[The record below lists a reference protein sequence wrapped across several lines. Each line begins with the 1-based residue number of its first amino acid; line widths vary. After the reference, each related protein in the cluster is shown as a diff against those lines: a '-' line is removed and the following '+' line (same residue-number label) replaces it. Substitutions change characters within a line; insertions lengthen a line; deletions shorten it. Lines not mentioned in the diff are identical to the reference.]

1 MSKFYSRTLVCKS
14 VKPFWLC
21 AILLCTLLSNSMFA
35 QLPNGFVDG
44 KAQGGYTTPMGVAFT
59 KNGQQLFVWEK
70 SGKLWISNWNGTAY
84 VKPASPALDISGEVG
99 DWRDF
104 GFQNV
109 CLDPNFDTNGLI
121 YMFYQVDRHHLFN
134 FGTPQ
139 YDPAKNEYYNAS
151 ISRVTRYKLNNN
163 NGTLTADYNSRKI
176 LLGETKNTGV
186 PLVHESHAG
195 GQIVFGSDG
204 TLLVTT
210 GDNASYAS
218 VDLGSA
224 SETYWQQAI
233 NDGIMRTQENVGSF
247 RSQMLNSFCGK
258 VLRLDPNTGD
268 GIASNPHYNA
278 AAPRSAASRMWAMG
292 LRNPY
297 RQSIQPNSGS
307 TNPADANPGKLFIGD
322 VGWNT
327 WEDLHIVEKGGTNL
341 GWPVYEGMEL
351 NGNYANAGIKN
362 QDEAGQPTFLSL
374 CNQPTSPND
383 NTDPKQR
390 RFVHKRP
397 ALDWKHGQNIARVPT
412 FSGSTAT
419 FATIGSG
426 ASGVPG
432 VPFGGNAATAGTWYN
447 GTSFPASYQNGYFF
461 GDYGQNWI
469 RFADVHATGDHAVH
483 EVKEFAPA
491 GYCKGLV
498 DIEMNPLDGSI
509 FYVNINT
516 GDIQRIS
523 FGGNRPP
530 VAQIGADK
538 TSGASPLTVNFNSNG
553 SNDPDGNPI
562 TYDWNFGDGT
572 ANSTAANPTHTF
584 NSTGSKGFTVTLT
597 VKDNQSLTDSKT
609 LTIST
614 NNNAPSV
621 KITVPANNAKYP
633 LDKETTYTGAATV
646 TDNDATGM
654 KYEWQVTL
662 RHNTHEHREPVLTAV
677 NPALRISP
685 VGCDGEEYYYLIT
698 CKVTDNGGL
707 TALDSVKIYPDC
719 GSGSLAVTGVTAT
732 AQINAAQVKWTNPAI
747 TFDEVL
753 VVAKEN
759 SGFIGQ
765 PSGTTF
771 TADAN
776 FQGGGTAFEGGKV
789 VYRGNGTLVNVTGL
803 TGGRKYFFRI
813 YTRKGNTWTGGV
825 ETSATPTSAP
835 SVCNGN
841 GQLYCETWN
850 NIGAGNCVTDIPVNN
865 APTSAQTKTLNG
877 FELQSNIGDN
887 YGTRVR
893 GYICAPESGD
903 YTFYFA
909 SDDGGVMYLSTDENS
924 ANKRQIAQ
932 IPTVPACGWAA
943 PREWTKYPEQKSV
956 KINLVGGR
964 KYYVEA
970 LFKEGAGGDNLAVGW
985 QKPSN
990 PNGAVEL
997 VPNTSLSPFVPT
1009 APQPNQQLGCLKAS
1023 YFNNIAL
1030 TGGPSVLQAESSI
1043 NYDWAAGA
1051 PVAGINAD
1059 NFSVRWE
1066 GTVIP
1071 SLTGTYTFTITGDD
1085 GIRLWVNNQLLV
1097 DKWIDQAP
1105 TTYNATINL
1114 IQNANVPIKVEYYE
1128 RGGGAT
1134 AKLFWTVPNQAS
1146 KAVAFTACPI
1156 TQPAGFDANKC
1167 YKITARHSG
1176 RVLEVQN
1183 ASTANGANI
1192 VQNSFAN
1199 RTSQVFK
1206 IVSVEP
1212 NYYRLTAGNSGKS
1225 FDISGVSQANGAN
1238 LQQYQYGGGENQKFK
1253 IQQVSGVN
1261 YFNII
1266 AKHSGKYLDV
1276 FNGATTSGAQLVQ
1289 WPATGGNNQLF
1300 AIAETACPA
1309 GVVAAQTAFVFSTG
1323 AYKDGRKAVITWS
1336 SNAGYK
1342 DDYFVVEKMDAQG
1355 DFQKLEVVNARGGNF
1370 EKQLYTTTDNAPSAG
1385 ENTYRVQMVR
1395 TSEAPQYSGLMKL
1408 DFAKVAE
1415 YMVFPNPTTDYVDVE
1430 LSEGSDKRVV
1440 ILITDVSG
1448 KILIRRSVEEAGS
1461 DPERIELDGLESG
1474 QYFIHIKAEGKRE
1487 VVRPLVVAKY

>member
-1 MSKFYSRTLVCKS
+1 MSKFYSRTLVRKS
-14 VKPFWLC
+14 VKSFWLC
-21 AILLCTLLSNSMFA
+21 AILLCTLLSNPSFA

-59 KNGQQLFVWEK
+59 KNGQKLFVWEK
-70 SGKLWISNWNGTAY
+70 SGKLWISNWNGSSY

-109 CLDPNFDTNGLI
+109 CLDPNFDANGLI
-121 YMFYQVDRHHLFN
+121 YMYYQVDRHHLFN

-139 YDPAKNEYYNAS
+139 YDPAKNEYFQAS
-151 ISRVTRYKLNNN
+151 ISRITRYKLNNN
-163 NGTLTADYNSRKI
+163 NGTLSADYNSRKI

-218 VDLGSA
+218 TDLGSA

-233 NDGIMRTQENVGSF
+233 NDGIMRPQENVGSF

-268 GIASNPHYNA
+268 GIASNPHYNG

-322 VGWNT
+322 VGWT
-327 WEDLHIVEKGGTNL
+327 AWEDLHIVDKGGLNL
-341 GWPVYEGMEL
+341 GWPLYEGMEAAGSYF
-351 NGNYANAGIKN
+351 NSGIKN
-362 QDEAGQPTFLSL
+362 QDEAGQPTFASL

-383 NTDPKQR
+383 NATPSQR
-390 RFVHKRP
+390 RYVHKRP
-397 ALDWKHGQNIARVPT
+397 SLDWKHGQNVARVPT
-412 FSGSTAT
+412 FNGSTAT

-432 VPFGGNAATAGTWYN
+432 VPFGGNCATAGTWYN

-538 TSGASPLTVNFNSNG
+538 TTGSSPLTVKLSSAG

-572 ANSTAANPTHTF
+572 SNSTEANPTHVFTA
-584 NSTGSKGFTVTLT
+584 TGSKGFTVTLT
-597 VKDNQSLTDSKT
+597 VKDNQGLTDSKT

-646 TDNDATGM
+646 TDNDASGM
-654 KYEWQVTL
+654 RYEWQVTL
-662 RHNTHEHREPVLTAV
+662 RHNTHEHKEPVLTAV

-707 TALDSVKIYPDC
+707 TAIDSVKIYPDC
-719 GSGSLAVTGVTAT
+719 ASGSLAVTGVTAT
-732 AQINAAQVKWTNPAI
+732 AQTNAAQVKWTNPAI
-747 TFDEVL
+747 AFDEVL

-765 PSGTTF
+765 PSGTTY

-841 GQLYCETWN
+841 GQLYCEVWN
-850 NIGAGNCVTDIPVNN
+850 NIGTGLCVTDIPVNN
-865 APTSAQTKTLNG
+865 APTSAQNKTLNG

-909 SDDGGVMYLSTDENS
+909 SDDGGVMYLSTDENP

-932 IPTVPACGWAA
+932 IPTVPTCGWAF

-990 PNGAVEL
+990 PNAAVEL

-1009 APQPNQQLGCLKAS
+1009 VTPPTQQLGCLKAS
-1023 YFNNIAL
+1023 YFNNIGL
-1030 TGGPSVLQAESSI
+1030 TGGPSVLRAETGI

-1071 SLTGTYTFTITGDD
+1071 SVTGTYTFTITGDD
-1085 GIRLWVNNQLLV
+1085 GIRLWVNNQLIV
-1097 DKWIDQAP
+1097 DKWIDQGP
-1105 TTYNATINL
+1105 TAYNATINL
-1114 IQNANVPIKVEYYE
+1114 TQNANVPIKVEYYE

-1156 TQPAGFDANKC
+1156 TQPTGFDPNKC

-1183 ASTANGANI
+1183 ASTANGALI
-1192 VQNSFAN
+1192 IQNSFAN

-1212 NYYRLTAGNSGKS
+1212 NFYRLTAGNSAKS

-1238 LQQYQYGGGENQKFK
+1238 LTQYQYGGGENQKFK

-1276 FNGATTSGAQLVQ
+1276 FNGATTSGAQVVQ
-1289 WPATGGNNQLF
+1289 WPATGGNNQQF
-1300 AIAETACPA
+1300 AIAETGCPA
-1309 GVVAAQTAFVFSTG
+1309 GVIAAQSAYVFSTG
-1323 AYKDGRKAVITWS
+1323 AFKNGRKAVITWS
-1336 SNAGYK
+1336 SNAGYR

-1355 DFQKLEVVNARGGNF
+1355 DFKTLEVVNARGGNF
-1370 EKQLYTTTDNAPSAG
+1370 EKQLYTTTDNSPSAG

-1395 TSEAPQYSGLMKL
+1395 INEAPQYSSLMKL
-1408 DFAKVAE
+1408 DFAKIAE

-1430 LSEGSDKRVV
+1430 LDGSDKRVI
-1440 ILITDVSG
+1440 ILIMDVSG

-1461 DPERIELDGLESG
+1461 DPERIELDGVESG
-1474 QYFIHIKAEGKRE
+1474 QYFIHIKAQGKRE
-1487 VVRPLVVAKY
+1487 VVRPLVVTKY